1 MSGGDLLVFLFS
13 GETCK
18 LLGGVREGGR
28 VSTKADTI
36 IRGSEACKA
45 ILDDSML
52 T

>member
-1 MSGGDLLVFLFS
+1 MSEGDLLVFLFS

-18 LLGGVREGGR
+18 LLGGVGGGGVR
-28 VSTKADTI
+28 TNADTI

-45 ILDDSML
+45 ILHDSML